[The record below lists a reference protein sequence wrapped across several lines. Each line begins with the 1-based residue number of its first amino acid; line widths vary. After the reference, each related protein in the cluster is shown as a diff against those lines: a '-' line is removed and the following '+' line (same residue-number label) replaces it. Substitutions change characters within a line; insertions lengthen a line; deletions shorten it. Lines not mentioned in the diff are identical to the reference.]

1 MTIKARV
8 FTLTI
13 LALATVG
20 LAGCNDRTDLSEGSV
35 ILSVSDFDRLPIQ
48 VSTNGGPFQVGQ
60 VTLRNVPK
68 NPTGTTSD
76 LQDIEMR
83 SYEVTFTRLDSGT
96 RTIPP
101 LVEPLF
107 GVVPVGGVTE
117 YEGLPFLRPS
127 QVANPPLS
135 DLSQFGQDQ
144 QTNSQVIPLRVTMR
158 FFGRTL
164 AGDDIVSE
172 PASFNIDVLP

>member
-1 MTIKARV
+1 MTTKARV

-13 LALATVG
+13 LALAAVG
-20 LAGCNDRTDLSEGSV
+20 LTGCRERTDRSEGSV
-35 ILSVSDFDRLPIQ
+35 LLSVSDFDRLPIQ
-48 VSTNGGPFQVGQ
+48 VSTLEGPYQVGQ

-83 SYEVTFTRLDSGT
+83 SYEVTFTRLDTGT
-96 RTIPP
+96 RAIAP

-107 GVVPVGGVTE
+107 GIVPVGGTTE
-117 YEGLPFLRPS
+117 YENLPFLRPS

-135 DLSQFGQDQ
+135 DLNRFGQDQ
-144 QTNSQVIPLRVTMR
+144 QTNSQVVPLRVTMR

-172 PASFNIDVLP
+172 PASFNVDVLP